1 LDRRLSPVGGQQAEE
16 IGQFLTDELYHHRH
30 DQDELFGRSDVPD
43 AVADLFGLLNQATDG
58 DRSALLWKSF
68 DELREPAV
76 AAAGLLREF
85 VLSERERIRD
95 IENSMSWRMTA
106 PLRWVKHTLR

>member
-1 LDRRLSPVGGQQAEE
+1 
-16 IGQFLTDELYHHRH
+16 
-30 DQDELFGRSDVPD
+30 
-43 AVADLFGLLNQATDG
+43 
-58 DRSALLWKSF
+58 
-68 DELREPAV
+68 V